1 MKRLL
6 LLGFLTSGCVSFPIV
21 QTPGPKEH
29 QVQASKE
36 ISIESVK
43 AVAEAQKEKV
53 TAMKEVAVPIAQAKV
68 EAIKTVATES
78 AKNTKD
84 PEALT
89 NINANAVAGIVRVGL
104 EDKVLREI
112 GLVDGTT
119 KAVSGIA
126 GKGIDSTETSTV
138 QYGMY
143 AASQGAIGMQA
154 YPQALEQMKGIA
166 KWTFNDVLPWAIGL
180 ATAGTGGGIGAWL
193 LKRGRQKSRALKAMA
208 TGIERTDNK
217 ETKIAVA
224 RELSAVDVNAEKELD
239 LDDVRSKVAREK
251 KT

>member
-1 MKRLL
+1 MKKSLQIVGRYISASGGLL
-6 LLGFLTSGCVSFPIV
+6 LLSGCMSFPIV
-21 QTPGPKEH
+21 QAPGPKEH

-112 GLVDGTT
+112 GTVDGTT

-126 GKGIDSTETSTV
+126 GRGIDSTETSTA
-138 QYGMY
+138 QYLAYAGM
-143 AASQGAIGMQA
+143 QGAIGMQA
-154 YPQALEQMKGIA
+154 YPQAIEQMKGVA
-166 KWTFNDVLPWAIGL
+166 KWGVDTLIPVI
-180 ATAGTGGGIGAWL
+180 GGGLGGSGLIAGLLMALRKSALRRKL
-193 LKRGRQKSRALKAMA
+193 LKADGVVIEKQGSPDLKNALAKAHA
-208 TGIERTDNK
+208 GISADAKK
-217 ETKIAVA
+217 EHGLI
-224 RELSAVDVNAEKELD
+224 
-239 LDDVRSKVAREK
+239 
-251 KT
+251 